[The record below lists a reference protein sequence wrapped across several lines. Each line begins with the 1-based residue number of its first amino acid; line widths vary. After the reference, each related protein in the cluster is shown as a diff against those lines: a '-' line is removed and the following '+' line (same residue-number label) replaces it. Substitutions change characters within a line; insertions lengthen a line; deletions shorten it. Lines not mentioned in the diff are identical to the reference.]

1 MMFKVSGVVELF
13 VEASNSETATTK
25 VVNDLGCMPYTG
37 SNHVADVMIPY
48 ELQAEP
54 VAGAAP
60 TEGLVEV
67 LSDGAGGKVV
77 YSTQIDPR
85 FSDRLAAE
93 ADRCGRNPLQLIGDL
108 VSEALERRESANR
121 PG

>member
-1 MMFKVSGVVELF
+1 MMFKVSGIVELF

-25 VVNDLGCMPYTG
+25 VVNDLGCMPYSG
-37 SNHVADVMIPY
+37 SNHVADVVIPY
-48 ELQAEP
+48 ELQAEA
-54 VAGAAP
+54 VDRATL
-60 TEGLVEV
+60 TETVE
-67 LSDGAGGKVV
+67 LLPDGAGGKVV
-77 YSTQIDPR
+77 YSTRIDPR